1 MLSFVGTLKLK
12 PAFPEPDEALDPKE
26 KLANIDSFFFSSSF
40 GFSGTSTLSCFNVG
54 VVVKVN
60 PLRENLTVSLAV
72 SALVAGVATAL
83 EEVGAELTRG
93 LMVVFEGSKPN
104 RKPTG
109 IKTSSLKDKNKQRR
123 SFHEYLFHYRTE
135 PHTQNIL
142 PLRKK
147 K

>member
-1 MLSFVGTLKLK
+1 M
-12 PAFPEPDEALDPKE
+12 
-26 KLANIDSFFFSSSF
+26 
-40 GFSGTSTLSCFNVG
+40 
-54 VVVKVN
+54 KVN